1 MLKRELIM
9 QLTDYFEFLSPDD
22 IRIKGHRIG
31 IDTVLEAFLNGFSPE
46 TIAADYPEL
55 SLEKI
60 YATITYYYHQQTE
73 VERYL
78 QRLRQWR
85 EQHYQETLQN
95 PSPMA
100 ERLRQLK
107 LSEISLSA

>member
-1 MLKRELIM
+1 M
-9 QLTDYFEFLSPDD
+9 QIEAYFDFLSPDD
-22 IRIKGHRIG
+22 IRLKGHRLG
-31 IDTVLEAFLNGFSPE
+31 IDNILEPFLNGFSPE

-60 YATITYYYHQQTE
+60 YATITYYYYKQTE

-85 EQHYQETLQN
+85 EDHYQASLEN
-95 PSPMA
+95 SSPVA

-107 LSEISLSA
+107 MTRNMPSAS